1 MQLWLHLHQPCPRL
15 RCTPSRQCPAAVP
28 GRSLWFWCDWATSP
42 GHYGLPGPCGPTSSL
57 PDTSFPGKER
67 QNQRR
72 GAAGGWL
79 WIHGAVNHFHSM
91 IAAVCSHQCGR
102 CQCEQRIIVI
112 TVIII
117 NRCFDRVLHHV
128 VPHVSDCGRRA
139 SEGALIAFQAYSSQ
153 NLQWEKLTRVASWT
167 TSCWR
172 KLLAILCQRT
182 FQRPIA
188 LTHGRHAVES
198 TGKVMTAVKF
208 I

>member
-1 MQLWLHLHQPCPRL
+1 MQTQKFRQHKNYLRSAASLTSLATSADLLLYDFLSQYLLFTHLLCVCIYSHRDTHIYTHIMQLWLHLHQPCPRL

-42 GHYGLPGPCGPTSSL
+42 GHYGLPGPCGPASSP
-57 PDTSFPGKER
+57 PDTSSPSKER

-91 IAAVCSHQCGR
+91 IAAVCSHRWGK

-117 NRCFDRVLHHV
+117 NRCFDRVLHH
-128 VPHVSDCGRRA
+128 RR
-139 SEGALIAFQAYSSQ
+139 SS
-153 NLQWEKLTRVASWT
+153 
-167 TSCWR
+167 
-172 KLLAILCQRT
+172 CQR
-182 FQRPIA
+182 
-188 LTHGRHAVES
+188 LW
-198 TGKVMTAVKF
+198 KTAGQKELW
-208 I
+208 